1 MEGLSHK
8 ADRHDDEPP
17 IGKLDFVTIEDAQ
30 TILEA
35 LLDTSNSEPFVI
47 TISVPYS
54 LLDEVIDVPL
64 PLLVDRLLSDSP
76 ALINVDG
83 SRTYRTSARKLSDV
97 ESKQNAF
104 LIDIH
109 FTKGATTMQGAR
121 VFCSPDIYKDL
132 TDD

>member
-8 ADRHDDEPP
+8 ADRHDDQPP

-47 TISVPYS
+47 TILLPYP
-54 LLDEVIDVPL
+54 LPDEVIDVPF
-64 PLLVDRLLSDSP
+64 PLLVDRLPTDSP

-83 SRTYRTSARKLSDV
+83 SRTYRTSARKISDV
-97 ESKQNAF
+97 ESKQKAF
-104 LIDIH
+104 LVDIH

>member
-47 TISVPYS
+47 TILLPYP
-54 LLDEVIDVPL
+54 LPDEVIDVPF
-64 PLLVDRLLSDSP
+64 PLLVDRLPTDSP

-83 SRTYRTSARKLSDV
+83 SRTYRTSARKISDV
-97 ESKQNAF
+97 ESKQKAF
-104 LIDIH
+104 LVDIH

-121 VFCSPDIYKDL
+121 VFCSSDIYKDL

>member
-17 IGKLDFVTIEDAQ
+17 IGKLEFVTIEDAQ

-47 TISVPYS
+47 TILLPYP
-54 LLDEVIDVPL
+54 LPDEVIDVPF
-64 PLLVDRLLSDSP
+64 PLLVDRLPTDSP

-83 SRTYRTSARKLSDV
+83 SRTYRTSARKISDV
-97 ESKQNAF
+97 ESKQKAF
-104 LIDIH
+104 LVDIH

>member
-1 MEGLSHK
+1 MKDLPPTVEH
-8 ADRHDDEPP
+8 RDDEPP
-17 IGKLDFVTIEDAQ
+17 IGKLDFVTTEDAQ

-47 TISVPYS
+47 TILLPYP
-54 LLDEVIDVPL
+54 LPNEVIDVPF
-64 PLLVDRLLSDSP
+64 PLLVDRLPTDSP

-83 SRTYRTSARKLSDV
+83 SRTYRTNARKTSDV
-97 ESKQNAF
+97 ESKQKAF
-104 LIDIH
+104 LVDIQ
-109 FTKGATTMQGAR
+109 FIKGATIMQGAR

>member
-47 TISVPYS
+47 TILLPYP
-54 LLDEVIDVPL
+54 LPDEVIDVPF
-64 PLLVDRLLSDSP
+64 PLLVDRLPTDSP

-83 SRTYRTSARKLSDV
+83 SRTYRTSARKISDV
-97 ESKQNAF
+97 ESKQKAF
-104 LIDIH
+104 LVDIH

>member
-47 TISVPYS
+47 TILLPYP
-54 LLDEVIDVPL
+54 LPDEVIDVPF
-64 PLLVDRLLSDSP
+64 PLLVDRLPTDSP

-104 LIDIH
+104 LID
-109 FTKGATTMQGAR
+109 
-121 VFCSPDIYKDL
+121 
-132 TDD
+132 

>member
-47 TISVPYS
+47 TILLPYP
-54 LLDEVIDVPL
+54 LPDEVIDVPF

-83 SRTYRTSARKLSDV
+83 SRTYRTSARKISDV
-97 ESKQNAF
+97 ESKQKAF
-104 LIDIH
+104 LVDIH

>member
-17 IGKLDFVTIEDAQ
+17 IGKLDFVTTEDAQ
-30 TILEA
+30 TILET

>member
-17 IGKLDFVTIEDAQ
+17 IGKLDFVTTEDAQ
-30 TILEA
+30 TILET

-97 ESKQNAF
+97 ELNKTLF
-104 LIDIH
+104 
-109 FTKGATTMQGAR
+109 
-121 VFCSPDIYKDL
+121 
-132 TDD
+132 